1 MRFEVSRVMD
11 TIEQRLTTDIVM
23 AQAVV
28 DLGEITRYTDLD
40 GGRPVNLIRIGMV
53 VDALGRYMRD
63 GGALIY
69 PVAPRKLL
77 SEPELTAK
85 ERMVLGRWTDDGLIE
100 ATQEAAE
107 RVLEIA
113 ELTGLPIIS
122 LRGHAEVAKGHDW
135 LADAPLRVLT
145 VSPRGGGALVTD
157 GKGGTGGVVLS
168 RPGGRAKKGT
178 NGHPPESAA
187 SPADSASPEV
197 DSPEVDSPAAEPKD
211 RVIAKA
217 APADGSMLR
226 RVDGELVKI
235 WPDPTKPVYEAL
247 PEPPDYLPAP
257 SDQGTA
263 LIARAWRCDGY
274 DCPSFGPDRRL
285 GQPVP
290 RLRDGK
296 PVCPRHD
303 EPLTDIG
310 ARPSAVPMTL
320 IVDGLRRRHFVV
332 MADRPVFVGR
342 SPEEPDSIA
351 INDWLHEAA
360 ANWISRTHLKLEI
373 TDNKLVAT
381 DLSTNGALV
390 WVRVER
396 GDRPDTLRLTR
407 GRSRPL
413 GEWDTIELYTGIEL
427 GRADRRPKGVDESHD
442 EPSSVLT
449 DAPTIAMRQLSAGG

>member
-40 GGRPVNLIRIGMV
+40 GDRPVNLIRIGMV
-53 VDALGRYMRD
+53 VDAFGRYFRD

-69 PVAPRKLL
+69 PVAPRQLL
-77 SEPELTAK
+77 SEAELTAK

-100 ATQEAAE
+100 ATGDAAA
-107 RVLEIA
+107 RIIEIA
-113 ELTGLPIIS
+113 ELTGLPIIT
-122 LRGHAEVAKGHDW
+122 LRGHAEVAQRYSW
-135 LADAPLRVLT
+135 LTDAPLRVLT

-157 GKGGTGGVVLS
+157 GKGSTGGVVLS

-178 NGHPPESAA
+178 NGRPPDAVKTE
-187 SPADSASPEV
+187 P
-197 DSPEVDSPAAEPKD
+197 PKD

-217 APADGSMLR
+217 APADGSIPR
-226 RVDGELVKI
+226 RVGDALVKI
-235 WPDPTKPVYEAL
+235 WPDPTKPVYEPL
-247 PEPPDYLPAP
+247 PEPPEYLPAP
-257 SDQGTA
+257 SAQGTA
-263 LIARAWRCDGY
+263 LIARAWRCGGY

-290 RLRDGK
+290 RLRAGK

-303 EPLTDIG
+303 QPLTDTG
-310 ARPSAVPMTL
+310 PRPPSVPMTL

-342 SPEEPDSIA
+342 APEEPEASAVNIA
-351 INDWLHEAA
+351 VNDWLHEAA
-360 ANWISRTHLKLEI
+360 SSWISRTHLKLEI
-373 TDNKLVAT
+373 SDGKLVAT
-381 DLSTNGALV
+381 DLSTNGTLV
-390 WVRVER
+390 WIRSEP
-396 GDRPDTLRLTR
+396 GARPDTFRLTR
-407 GRSRPL
+407 DRSYPM
-413 GEWDTIELYTGIEL
+413 GEWDTAELYTGIEL
-427 GRADRRPKGVDESHD
+427 CRADRRPKGVDESHD

-449 DAPTIAMRQLSAGG
+449 DAPTIALRLPSSGG